1 MKKPPMKITP
11 VFSIVIAIHLMVT
24 AGLFIFPGCQSGPDA
39 ESTKLQKPMAT
50 TVQPTPAAATES
62 IKTKPVVLPSS
73 YGRRYPPTRPNW
85 NLSSPDKA
93 EVISGYNA
101 LPDGQKPLSPEPAE
115 SVTVT
120 EEETVEGIAVL
131 EEGSAPAK
139 TYVVKKG
146 DNLSTIARKQGVSF
160 SELMTLN
167 GLSQNSVLKI
177 GQVLKIPNSALTP
190 QSVEIVQSKSLVVT
204 ERLSGEGTY
213 KVQAGDTLS
222 EIAQKNG
229 VSVSDI
235 RNANSIVN
243 DRIFIGQV
251 LVIPGSSGAS
261 TASSSPV
268 TKAKPAAPAPSSAS
282 SSSLKGENT
291 YTVKSGDTLGGIAS
305 RAGVPI
311 KDLAQL
317 NQIKDPRK
325 LKVGQVL
332 TLPSGANVASSK
344 SSSAPAAAT
353 SLAAKPAVSQPLGA
367 VTATATTP
375 STSATGT
382 AAAPAAASTEP
393 ANVPTVEV
401 VDESAEFYDLEAI
414 PVVPVQSQ

>member
-1 MKKPPMKITP
+1 M
-11 VFSIVIAIHLMVT
+11 
-24 AGLFIFPGCQSGPDA
+24 
-39 ESTKLQKPMAT
+39 
-50 TVQPTPAAATES
+50 
-62 IKTKPVVLPSS
+62 
-73 YGRRYPPTRPNW
+73 
-85 NLSSPDKA
+85 
-93 EVISGYNA
+93 
-101 LPDGQKPLSPEPAE
+101 
-115 SVTVT
+115 
-120 EEETVEGIAVL
+120 
-131 EEGSAPAK
+131 
-139 TYVVKKG
+139 
-146 DNLSTIARKQGVSF
+146 
-160 SELMTLN
+160 
-167 GLSQNSVLKI
+167 
-177 GQVLKIPNSALTP
+177 
-190 QSVEIVQSKSLVVT
+190 
-204 ERLSGEGTY
+204 
-213 KVQAGDTLS
+213 
-222 EIAQKNG
+222 
-229 VSVSDI
+229 
-235 RNANSIVN
+235 
-243 DRIFIGQV
+243 
-251 LVIPGSSGAS
+251 
-261 TASSSPV
+261 